1 MTGNE
6 NPEMEKEM
14 TPHNEAKLSP
24 SRKVGNV
31 PIMTIPQHWEASI
44 RQRVA
49 KIIGKIP
56 LLQGK
61 CKKPYRYTL

>member
-24 SRKVGNV
+24 SRKVGSV
-31 PIMTIPQHWEASI
+31 PIMTMPQHGS
-44 RQRVA
+44 QYQT
-49 KIIGKIP
+49 KSGKDHWKNTAIT
-56 LLQGK
+56 GK
-61 CKKPYRYTL
+61 M